1 MSDQLVLLLHLC
13 DSLFP
18 IGSFAHSDGLETA
31 TSSGVIQQAADLE
44 QWMETVMDVTLER
57 CDGPAVRDAWA
68 AFRNNDLKQLER
80 LDAALYAMRPAA
92 AAREAGR
99 AMGSRLLKTWRSIRA
114 DSPLHPVIGERTSFM
129 LPLAFGIVTAAS
141 GVSDRQAIEGFMYT
155 RLAAVV
161 SAAMRLMPLGQH
173 DGHALLARF
182 LKRVPDATTRVM
194 QARQDPQSFAPAM
207 DLAAMSQQ
215 YTYSRL
221 FRS

>member
-1 MSDQLVLLLHLC
+1 MSDQLVVLLHLC

-31 TSSGVIQQAADLE
+31 TASGAIQRAGDLAP
-44 QWMETVMDVTLER
+44 WMETVMNVTLER
-57 CDGPAVRDAWA
+57 SDGPAVRDAWR
-68 AFRNNDLKQLER
+68 AFTEGDR
-80 LDAALYAMRPAA
+80 DALQQIDGELYAMRPAG

-99 AMGSRLLKTWRSIRA
+99 AIGSRLLKTWMSIRPENGVRTVVG
-114 DSPLHPVIGERTSFM
+114 DRTSFM
-129 LPLAFGIVTAAS
+129 LPVAFGIVTAAS
-141 GVSDRQAIEGFMYT
+141 AINERQAVEGFMYT

-173 DGHALLARF
+173 DGHALLAQF
-182 LKRVPDATTRVM
+182 LARVPDVTTRVLLSRR
-194 QARQDPQSFAPAM
+194 APESFAPAM

-215 YTYSRL
+215 YIYSRL

>member
-1 MSDQLVLLLHLC
+1 MSDQLVVLLHLC

-31 TSSGVIQQAADLE
+31 TASGVIQQPADLGS
-44 QWMETVMDVTLER
+44 WMETVVDVTLAQ
-57 CDGPAVRDAWA
+57 CDGPAVRQAWS
-68 AFRNNDLKQLER
+68 AFREGDLAGLQR
-80 LDAALYAMRPAA
+80 LDAELYAMRPAA

-99 AMGSRLLKTWRSIRA
+99 AMGSRLLKTWLSIRPH
-114 DSPLHPVIGERTSFM
+114 SPISSVIGERTSFV
-129 LPLAFGIVTAAS
+129 LPVAFGIVCAAS
-141 GVSDRQAIEGFMYT
+141 GISEREAVEAFMYT

-182 LKRVPDATTRVM
+182 LVRVPDATTRVL
-194 QARQDPQSFAPAM
+194 QARRAPQSFAPAM
-207 DLAAMSQQ
+207 DVAAMSQQ